1 MRAEHRAAAAYELG
15 VLDDAEEFET
25 HLRGCPRCREL
36 LAEFHPVSEALGEAV
51 RLGYLPGGGSPGG
64 GAPESGGSSGAGS
77 PVSGG
82 SSSAASPGSSR
93 SAGAGSPMPGGPA
106 GAGSPVSGG
115 SSAVDPASGTIR
127 QPAAGYPAPS
137 GGAARHRKPGAFS
150 RRRGMAAGAFLLLA
164 LGAIPVVA
172 RAARPATARTW
183 FASAASIVSPA
194 HVVAGTGRDLRDPPW
209 RAGFQ

>member
-36 LAEFHPVSEALGEAV
+36 LAEFHPVSEALEAAV
-51 RLGYLPGGGSPGG
+51 RLGYLPGGGPPAGE
-64 GAPESGGSSGAGS
+64 AAASGAGL
-77 PVSGG
+77 PAMGG
-82 SSSAASPGSSR
+82 SAA
-93 SAGAGSPMPGGPA
+93 GG
-106 GAGSPVSGG
+106 
-115 SSAVDPASGTIR
+115 DPASGGAVPR
-127 QPAAGYPAPS
+127 PEADYPAPS
-137 GGAARHRKPGAFS
+137 GGAARGRKPSVFS
-150 RRRGMAAGAFLLLA
+150 RRRGMAAGALLLLA
-164 LGAIPVVA
+164 LGAASMAA

-194 HVVAGTGRDLRDPPW
+194 QIVAGTGRDLRDPPC